1 MEDGEDPQRHEYV
14 RDSEMLRMIEESV
27 TGSVPVGGSMLAARG
42 ITKAFPGVLANDR
55 IDFDVVSGEVHAL
68 LGENGSGKT
77 TLCKIL
83 TGLYRPGAGA
93 ILVGG
98 QPVHF
103 RSSADAYAAGIFM
116 VHQHFSLVG
125 PLTVAENVVLGWTRE
140 GGFRFN
146 RADVEDKV
154 AAVAERLD
162 MHVDPRAQIARL
174 SVGERQRVEILKA
187 LYRGARTLI
196 LDEPTAA
203 LTPQEADQLFVSLRR
218 MADAGESVVFIS
230 HKLDEVSA
238 LCDRVTVLR
247 QGRVSGS
254 ANLREGR
261 VDARGL
267 ARLMVGR
274 DIHFERRSRIEAVG
288 EGAPVLEVSDVSA
301 LDADGNCVLDGV
313 ELSIRAGE
321 ILGLAG
327 VAGNGQVAL
336 AEVIT
341 GVRPRASGD
350 VVLDGQPIPS
360 GDVRAAVDRGIAYVP
375 EDRMGT
381 GLASGLSVADNI
393 ALKSFRRPEL
403 GRGPFLS
410 RPRIVEK
417 ANELISTFDVKG
429 TADSFARQLSGGN
442 AQKVVL
448 AREMSSRPR
457 LLVAATPT
465 RGLDVSAME
474 TIRGLLADASD
485 SGVAVLLI
493 SEDLGEILDLSDR
506 VAVICGG
513 RIQDVLD
520 AESASVE
527 DIGLLMMGESVDRE
541 GAFDAAV

>member
-1 MEDGEDPQRHEYV
+1 MGDAVDSQHHEYV
-14 RDSEMLRMIEESV
+14 RDSEMLKMIEESV
-27 TGSVPVGGSMLAARG
+27 TGSVPVGRSVLAARG
-42 ITKAFPGVLANDR
+42 VTKAFPGVLANDR

-68 LGENGSGKT
+68 LGENGSGKS

-83 TGLYRPGAGA
+83 TGLYRPDAGTV
-93 ILVGG
+93 LVDG
-98 QPVHF
+98 QPAHF
-103 RSSADAYAAGIFM
+103 RTSADAYAAGIFM

-146 RADVEDKV
+146 RADVEEKV

-162 MHVDPRAQIARL
+162 MHVDPRAQISRL

-230 HKLDEVSA
+230 HKLDEVST
-238 LCDRVTVLR
+238 LCDHVTVLR

-254 ANLREGR
+254 ADLREER

-274 DIHFERRSRIEAVG
+274 DIHFERRSRIEAVAG
-288 EGAPVLEVSDVSA
+288 GAPVLELSNVSC
-301 LDADGNCVLDGV
+301 LDDNGNRVLDGV
-313 ELSIRAGE
+313 DLSIRAGE

-341 GVRPRASGD
+341 GVRPRASGH

-360 GDVRAAVDRGIAYVP
+360 SDVRAAVDRGVAYVP

-381 GLASGLSVADNI
+381 GLAPGLSVADNI

-410 RPRIVEK
+410 RPRILEK
-417 ANELISTFDVKG
+417 ANELISDFDVRG
-429 TADSFARQLSGGN
+429 TADSLARQLSGGN

-448 AREMSSRPR
+448 AREMSSGPR

-474 TIRGLLADASD
+474 TIRGLLTDAAD
-485 SGVAVLLI
+485 SGAAVLLI